1 MTDTTAKPDHQP
13 VIAHR
18 MRVHV
23 SNVQSSWLRQNCIAK
38 RLAYNFAVAKLREQ
52 RDWNAA
58 NPAQKKF
65 LSAYEIS
72 KLWSAERETLY
83 PWMKQQR
90 LVMSGINRAI
100 NVNFSSTIANWKRD
114 KWSPDKAPVFH
125 GRGARLSV
133 TWDYT
138 VIKLHH
144 LRGTTLTLP
153 QKMGTVRLACP
164 LRFDGEIRQVTF
176 SLEADKW
183 YASFLIRPSAP
194 IPKPDPAPAD
204 SAVGVDVGVVQFAS
218 LSDGT
223 QYAPA
228 LDYPRELEKLAKLQR
243 ELSRMEGPIKN
254 QRKASKNWR
263 KQQMKVAKQHRRI
276 ANKRRHYTEVVSKD
290 IAEHF
295 ETVAVEDLKI
305 KNMTA
310 SAKGDA
316 ENPGSKVRQ
325 KSGLNRSILN
335 GGFFQFSTRLEAKVS
350 ARGGRVVAVNPA
362 YTSQTCPACGHVDAA
377 NRPDQ
382 ATFRCVAC
390 GYSQNADI
398 VAAQN
403 ILHRALVDAT
413 H

>member
-1 MTDTTAKPDHQP
+1 MPEPTSASATQP

-18 MRVHV
+18 MRVHL
-23 SNVQSSWLRQNCIAK
+23 SNKQASWLRQNCVAK
-38 RLAYNFAVAKLREQ
+38 RLAYNYAVAKLREQ
-52 RDWNAA
+52 REWNAA
-58 NPAQKKF
+58 HPEDKRF

-72 KLWSAERETLY
+72 KMWSAERETLHS
-83 PWMKQQR
+83 WMKQQR
-90 LVMSGINRAI
+90 LVMSGVNRAI

-114 KWSPDKAPVFH
+114 GWAADKAPVFH

-138 VIKLHH
+138 VIKPHH

-176 SLEADKW
+176 SHEADKW
-183 YASFLIRPSAP
+183 YASFLIRPAAP
-194 IPKPDPAPAD
+194 IPKPEPAP
-204 SAVGVDVGVVQFAS
+204 SGTVVGVDVGVVQFAS

-228 LDYPRELEKLAKLQR
+228 MDYQRELDKLAKLQR
-243 ELSRMEGPIKN
+243 ELARMEGPIKN
-254 QRKASKNWR
+254 QRKASNNWR
-263 KQQMKVAKQHRRI
+263 KQQLKIAKQHRRI
-276 ANKRRHYTEVVSKD
+276 ANKRRHYTEIVSKD
-290 IAEHF
+290 IATRF
-295 ETVAVEDLKI
+295 ETVAIEDLKI

-316 ENPGSKVRQ
+316 ENHGRKVKQ

-335 GGFFQFSTRLEAKVS
+335 GGFFQFRTRLEAKVA
-350 ARGGRVVAVNPA
+350 ARGGRVIAVNPA

-377 NRPDQ
+377 NRPTQ
-382 ATFRCVAC
+382 AQFQCVAC
-390 GYSQNADI
+390 GFSGNADHI
-398 VAAQN
+398 AAQN
-403 ILHRALVDAT
+403 IAHRAIMSE
-413 H
+413 